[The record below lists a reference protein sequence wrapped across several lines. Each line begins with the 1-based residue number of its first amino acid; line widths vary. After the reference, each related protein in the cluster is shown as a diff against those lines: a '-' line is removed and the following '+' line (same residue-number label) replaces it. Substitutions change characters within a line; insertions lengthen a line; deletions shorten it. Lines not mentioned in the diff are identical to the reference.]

1 LVNQKWEEPESNAKP
16 TMWAD
21 MRSRMSREIQVRI
34 CGGPGGE
41 IPLGY
46 STLEFSKMVLLYFRK
61 VTHTKQRETE
71 KIY

>member
-46 STLEFSKMVLLYFRK
+46 STVEYGYDDICNFGRLVMLS
-61 VTHTKQRETE
+61 
-71 KIY
+71 INI